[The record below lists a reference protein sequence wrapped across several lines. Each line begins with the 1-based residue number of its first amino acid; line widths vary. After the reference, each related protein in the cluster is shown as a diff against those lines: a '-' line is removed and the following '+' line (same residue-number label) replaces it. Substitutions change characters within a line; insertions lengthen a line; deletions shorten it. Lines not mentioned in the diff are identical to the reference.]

1 MKQPYDHE
9 NREELREK
17 IIGLGEKSIQKSYY
31 PELQKRL
38 SELERFRALLDQSTD
53 YFFLIRIPSG
63 IIEDVTI
70 STANLLGYIKDE
82 ITNQSINNFVASS
95 DELRNIFT
103 DKKITSEN
111 ERYILDSKLI
121 RKDGASVS
129 VEIAF
134 SPVIFDK
141 NRYFVAIAR
150 DNTVRK
156 QNEEA
161 IHQLNVTLEQR
172 IATRTMEL
180 QIAIQELESFSY
192 SVSHDLR
199 SPLRSLDGF
208 SSILLEDYSQVLDDK
223 GKQYLNKIKQSSL
236 FLSSLVNGLLE
247 ISHTN
252 RSPITCETFNLSEI
266 VEQIAGEL
274 QNSEPSREVKWNISP
289 GVIVDAD
296 PVLMKTTLMNL
307 LQNAWKF
314 SRGKILAEISFGQ
327 ENQGDKTIFFVKDNG
342 AGFDMQN
349 ADRLFNPFQR
359 LHADDQFEGT
369 GIGLAIVARII
380 HKHGGEIWA
389 ESAPD
394 QGASFYFTLSKRLPT
409 K

>member
-53 YFFLIRIPSG
+53 YFFLIKIPSG

-236 FLSSLVNGLLE
+236 YLSSLVNGLLE

-314 SRGKILAEISFGQ
+314 SRGKMLAEISFGQ

-359 LHADDQFEGT
+359 FHADDQFEGT

-394 QGASFYFTLSKRLPT
+394 QGAIFYFTLSKRLPT

>member
-53 YFFLIRIPSG
+53 YFFLIKIPSG

-327 ENQGDKTIFFVKDNG
+327 ENQGDKTIYFVKDNG

-380 HKHGGEIWA
+380 HKHGGDI
-389 ESAPD
+389 
-394 QGASFYFTLSKRLPT
+394 
-409 K
+409 